1 MTSIFFSYSHRDETW
16 RNELEIHLQALQR
29 QGLIDTWHDR
39 CLLPGDDVDRGIS
52 EYLESA
58 SIILLLV
65 SPYFI
70 ASDYCYDVEMTRAL
84 QRHEAGEARVIPVI
98 LEPCVWQ
105 DLPFGKLLA
114 TPTDGKP
121 VSKHPNPHDA
131 FVDIVKALRR
141 ALPDK
146 ETQQRQPEP
155 ASMSRTAVELP
166 RSSNLRIRKEFTDED
181 RHQFLEESFEY
192 LARFFEGSV
201 AEVEKRNDDVT
212 GRFRRVSADR
222 FTAVLYRHGKEI
234 TSGTVWL
241 GTDTGLGHG
250 INFCY
255 GVKSDSN
262 SYNESFSIEDY
273 GYALFLKGFGFAG
286 TDKPLSQ
293 HGAAEYL
300 WRLVIERLQ

>member
-1 MTSIFFSYSHRDETW
+1 MTSLFFSYSHRDETW
-16 RNELEIHLQALQR
+16 RNELEIHLQSLQR

-39 CLLPGDDVDRGIS
+39 CLLPGDEVDHVIS

-70 ASDYCYDVEMTRAL
+70 ASNYCFDVEMTRAL

-105 DLPFGKLLA
+105 ELPFGKLLA

-131 FVDIVKALRR
+131 FVDIVKAVRR

-146 ETQQRQPEP
+146 ESQQREP
-155 ASMSRTAVELP
+155 VRTSESMSEADLP
-166 RSSNLRIRKEFTDED
+166 RSSNLRIRKKFSDED

-192 LARFFEGSV
+192 LARFFEGSI
-201 AEVEKRNDDVT
+201 AEVEKRNKDIT

-222 FTAVLYRHGKEI
+222 FTAVLYRDGQEI

-241 GTDTGLGHG
+241 GSYTRSGLS

-255 GVKSDSN
+255 GIQSGSN
-262 SYNESFSIEDY
+262 SYNESFNVEDD
-273 GYALFLKGFGFAG
+273 GYALYLKGFGFAG
-286 TDKPLSQ
+286 TDSLLSQ